1 MTAAVVGGGGGGRA
15 GVAHLRRR
23 AEATVGAHALATV
36 TERSGTQLDVRLDK
50 KGAVVGRVHLSELAD
65 PGTAAAFPTAK
76 SFHVVVLGPRA
87 RKGGGGAA
95 SFELTMRPADLAR
108 PAGAAPPA
116 RPSAADLSVGAVLG
130 GWVAAVGGGLRVT
143 FSPTLSGK
151 VEALDATADP
161 DAAADLGAHFAVG
174 QPVRARAC
182 RRRRRDGGGRLRLA
196 IVDDNAAPAAAA
208 DGDGDGA
215 ATAVGSV
222 VPVRVVRARP
232 GVGVDV
238 QLSGGIV
245 GRAHLTELCDE
256 WVEEPTAHL
265 PPGTIATAVVV
276 ARRGRAVDVSLRPAA
291 VRAESTGGAD
301 AHARPVAASELEA
314 GELARGYVKA
324 VSERGVF
331 VSLSRTLEAFV
342 GLKQVSDAFVPCDAL
357 PQLLPVGRLVV
368 GRLMAD
374 DNANGGGGR
383 LRRLS
388 LRRSDVDG
396 TVYEPEAAAGGLTFD
411 DLYMGRVVAGRVRA
425 VRDFGVFVRLEGGK
439 VDGLCHATEVADTK
453 VHDLAASFATGALV
467 KAVVIKL
474 NEEKKQVSLSM
485 KPSRLKALANDDE
498 MEVEVGSK
506 MRPATADDVARG
518 ALEGAYLQPPAG
530 ADDDDDEEEEDE
542 EEGEED
548 EEEFEGESD
557 EGEMGDSDEEMEDDG
572 EFEGESG
579 DEAEM
584 MGDSDD
590 DEEEEETR
598 TTTTTPSRTTP
609 SAAARRA
616 RRWRRRG
623 RRRSLVALRRLL
635 LGRRHAGERRR
646 RRRRGGAAA
655 SGGAPG
661 EARAA
666 RRGHLAA

>member
-1 MTAAVVGGGGGGRA
+1 MPSDSPCARACSPSAATA
-15 GVAHLRRR
+15 
-23 AEATVGAHALATV
+23 
-36 TERSGTQLDVRLDK
+36 
-50 KGAVVGRVHLSELAD
+50 
-65 PGTAAAFPTAK
+65 TAAAASASPLSTTT
-76 SFHVVVLGPRA
+76 PR
-87 RKGGGGAA
+87 
-95 SFELTMRPADLAR
+95 
-108 PAGAAPPA
+108 PP
-116 RPSAADLSVGAVLG
+116 P
-130 GWVAAVGGGLRVT
+130 
-143 FSPTLSGK
+143 
-151 VEALDATADP
+151 P
-161 DAAADLGAHFAVG
+161 DA
-174 QPVRARAC
+174 
-182 RRRRRDGGGRLRLA
+182 DG
-196 IVDDNAAPAAAA
+196 
-208 DGDGDGA
+208 GDGA

-291 VRAESTGGAD
+291 VRAESTGTAD

-374 DNANGGGGR
+374 DDANGGGGR

-506 MRPATADDVARG
+506 LRPATADDVKRG

-530 ADDDDDEEEEDE
+530 ADDEEEDEDDDEDDEEEEE
-542 EEGEED
+542 EEG

-590 DEEEEETR
+590 DEEEEEDDDDDDAPR
-598 TTTTTPSRTTP
+598 E
-609 SAAARRA
+609 RRP
-616 RRWRRRG
+616 RRRRG
-623 RRRSLVALRRLL
+623 AHAGGGGAAAAAPLVALRRLL

-646 RRRRGGAAA
+646 RRRRRHDGVGRRAA
-655 SGGAPG
+655 G

-666 RRGHLAA
+666 PRGHLAAGEGAGDRRS

>member
-1 MTAAVVGGGGGGRA
+1 MRLEADASFPTAAEVTAAVVGGGGGGRA

-65 PGTAAAFPTAK
+65 PGTAAAFPTTK

-95 SFELTMRPADLAR
+95 ALGAHDATGRPRAAG
-108 PAGAAPPA
+108 GAAPPA

-130 GWVAAVGGGLRVT
+130 GWVAAVGGGGLRVT

-174 QPVRARAC
+174 QPVRARVLAVGGDG
-182 RRRRRDGGGRLRLA
+182 DGGGRLRLA
-196 IVDDNAAPAAAA
+196 IVDDDAAPAAAA
-208 DGDGDGA
+208 DGDGGGA

-291 VRAESTGGAD
+291 VRAESNGTAD

-368 GRLMAD
+368 GRLMVD
-374 DNANGGGGR
+374 DDANGGGGR

-506 MRPATADDVARG
+506 LRPATADDVKRARSR
-518 ALEGAYLQPPAG
+518 APTSSRRPAPTTT
-530 ADDDDDEEEEDE
+530 
-542 EEGEED
+542 
-548 EEEFEGESD
+548 
-557 EGEMGDSDEEMEDDG
+557 MRRR
-572 EFEGESG
+572 
-579 DEAEM
+579 
-584 MGDSDD
+584 
-590 DEEEEETR
+590 R
-598 TTTTTPSRTTP
+598 TTTTTT
-609 SAAARRA
+609 
-616 RRWRRRG
+616 
-623 RRRSLVALRRLL
+623 
-635 LGRRHAGERRR
+635 RRR
-646 RRRRGGAAA
+646 RRR
-655 SGGAPG
+655 
-661 EARAA
+661 A
-666 RRGHLAA
+666 RRTKRSSRASLTRARWATATRRWRTTASSRASRATTLR